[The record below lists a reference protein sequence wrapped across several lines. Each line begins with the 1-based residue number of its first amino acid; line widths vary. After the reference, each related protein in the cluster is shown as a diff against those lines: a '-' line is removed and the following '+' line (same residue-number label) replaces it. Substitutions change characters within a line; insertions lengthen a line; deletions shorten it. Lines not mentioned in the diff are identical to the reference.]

1 MPPSADDHSDTD
13 SATVCNSPGLKRKRD
28 TTPEREQASPAT
40 STIDSDS
47 FPSSFKGFLDDG
59 LADGPFASCGSFG
72 SFGGM
77 WMVVRLSYLVIFMT
91 VDPNPM
97 GLQMMMLPGNAR
109 RVEE

>member
-1 MPPSADDHSDTD
+1 MDPSNVEVNLTVGEDRVACIEVKLAFPPMPPSADDHSDTN

-59 LADGPFASCGSFG
+59 LVG
-72 SFGGM
+72 
-77 WMVVRLSYLVIFMT
+77 
-91 VDPNPM
+91 
-97 GLQMMMLPGNAR
+97 
-109 RVEE
+109 